1 MGTMSY
7 GDLHEEIAKQRSLVK
22 LAADD
27 LMDLT
32 SSVFKLTIL
41 YLNSR

>member
-1 MGTMSY
+1 MFY
-7 GDLHEEIAKQRSLVK
+7 GDLHEIAKQRSLVK

-41 YLNSR
+41 YLNSK